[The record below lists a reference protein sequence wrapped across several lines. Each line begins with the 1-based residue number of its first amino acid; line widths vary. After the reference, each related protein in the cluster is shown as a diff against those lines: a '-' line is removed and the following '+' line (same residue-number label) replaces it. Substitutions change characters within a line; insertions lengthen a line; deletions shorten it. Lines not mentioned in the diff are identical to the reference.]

1 MKKQKI
7 KVLHLPHSINLGGG
21 ARNVRTFYKYCPKN
35 VDFHVIALVE
45 RGEKY
50 TQFKKVCK
58 KLHFAGGDYK
68 YVFKYVLK
76 NKIDLVHF
84 HGTGYFTDLEYKI
97 AESLKKE
104 GVKIVYTNIFG
115 DFDTRSDKLIDF
127 YIFKSNH
134 CLVEKLAK
142 NSGINVLNKDSYKRY
157 MVIPNPVDYKY
168 FESIRPS
175 KKQIEDYKKEIA
187 IPKDYN
193 VIGKVGARKAVEK
206 WSDLILYMFPYVL
219 KKHPNTILLIQ
230 GLPDSRRKWVSKF
243 GDKVRLLPQ
252 TNDDKQLA
260 LMYNVLDIF
269 THASKIGEHSGNSI
283 NESMYWGKPVIVNLT
298 PKKDNGQFE
307 QVVHGKNGYFANTP
321 IAYANKVNYL
331 LSNKNTNNKMSES
344 SYINTKDVYPEKLW
358 VMLESCYRFCIFG
371 DNKSELIEIS
381 KSLSDYHIKYLED
394 IAAFNTSIYNIRFIC
409 SQVYWKIA
417 DYIGCKYKV

>member
-1 MKKQKI
+1 MKKQVI

-21 ARNVRTFYKYCPKN
+21 ARNVRTFYKYCPKS

-50 TQFKKVCK
+50 TQFKRVCK
-58 KLHFAGGDYK
+58 KLHFAVGDYK

-134 CLVEKLAK
+134 CLVEKFAK
-142 NSGINVLNKDSYKRY
+142 NSDINVLNKDSYKRY

-187 IPKDYN
+187 IPNDYN

-219 KKHPNTILLIQ
+219 KNHPNTILLIQ

-283 NESMYWGKPVIVNLT
+283 NEAMYWGKPVIVNLT

-307 QVVHGKNGYFANTP
+307 QVIDGKNGYFANMP
-321 IAYANKVNYL
+321 LAYANKVNYL
-331 LSNKNTNNKMSES
+331 LSNKNVNNKMSKS
-344 SYINTKDVYPEKLW
+344 SYLNTKDIYPEKLW
-358 VMLESCYRFCIFG
+358 TDLLYTYNFVLTKKSHKTLKTNYKKVVNYNNTYRGILQ
-371 DNKSELIEIS
+371 N
-381 KSLSDYHIKYLED
+381 YNTD
-394 IAAFNTSIYNIRFIC
+394 ICGVTYIWSH
-409 SQVYWKIA
+409 VYWKVR
-417 DYIGCKYKV
+417 DYISHTYGI